1 MIKSMFARNILAAAA
16 THITVE
22 VDLVTKAGISVRAA
36 VPSDASTGIDKPA
49 VARWRQS
56 RRLGESHQ
64 PIEVA
69 NTVLASALGGA
80 DVSVQGAL
88 DANRCELD
96 GVQIVQ
102 TWCQTQSL
110 VCPSPPPR
118 LRPGLRAF
126 RCASP
131 SATWPAT

>member
-1 MIKSMFARNILAAAA
+1 M
-16 THITVE
+16 
-22 VDLVTKAGISVRAA
+22 VTMAGLSVRTAMPSGVFTGMTRPASCAMAA
-36 VPSDASTGIDKPA
+36 VPLP
-49 VARWRQS
+49 RQKS
-56 RRLGESHQ
+56 Q
-64 PIEVA
+64 QAIEVVS
-69 NTVLASALGGA
+69 TVLASALGGA

-88 DANRCELD
+88 DANRCKLD

-131 SATWPAT
+131 SATWPAA